1 MKNLN
6 MSTFKK
12 VVASC
17 QWLVVSCL
25 LLLMAGVLQAQ
36 QLPNASFEDWSGAQF
51 DGNIQPASWNVSN
64 VTQFGF
70 KFNFAY
76 REAGHTGSYCLRVQD
91 REIGAAGITE
101 VSPGYF
107 SLGQPWVYIESLT
120 KVSYATAGTEGGM
133 SFTYRP
139 DSMSVWIKRTGNNT
153 DKEDFYLL
161 YYAWSGTAKSSKY
174 KGKNGSCTSVSK
186 TNEESD
192 IRIALDGNECGTD
205 QKANQIA
212 EGMWRERKTYGEWTN
227 IKVPIYYFNNDA
239 PTMMN
244 IIFSASN
251 YPNYRANSG
260 LYDGNSLWVDDV
272 SLIYSSKIQK
282 LYIDDK
288 EWKGFDPNNTGEQ
301 VYSLGQGA
309 TALPKIEAKRGIGSL
324 TNAHGETANFTG
336 RTLSG
341 KEITITNGEI
351 DGAPTTIT
359 VRAED
364 GSSTTTYKI
373 KFVRAAST
381 NSKLAGLSVNGEPIA
396 AFNPNTLNY
405 TYELPYGTTDVPVV
419 SADKAEDGQTVSI
432 TQPTSTTGKATVVVT
447 AADKKTTSTYTIQFA
462 VALLSDNTL
471 KDIKVNG
478 NSLPGFTPT
487 QTIYRV
493 SLPVGTTAI
502 PTVEA
507 VSAYPAG
514 AQTIT
519 HTPPAQV
526 EGGQYQISVTTP
538 GNPVAKVYKLN
549 FKLEASSYTYLND
562 LQMGGYI
569 TAFNPEVL
577 TYYVN
582 LPLGTTELPE
592 ITYVAGDPYQTITVE
607 DGGLDGTTRVIVTA
621 ANGDQSI
628 YKIVVSTEKSE
639 VKTLQDILLDGVS
652 LEGFSP
658 DKVQYNVQLPIGTET
673 LPAITVK
680 QGDEYQTVSIVTG
693 GLNGTTRITV
703 TAGNGETM
711 VYQITFSVLKATNNT
726 LRMITLDGVDLDGF
740 NPEVDEYTINLPMG
754 TTKQPE
760 VGWTPND
767 EYQTISVRKG
777 TAITDDVKITVRPQ
791 SGTSRTYTLHFKL
804 EVSGNTALSMIYLDG
819 VALEGFH
826 KDTLNYTYLLPKGVS
841 EVPEV
846 TFEKDDEAQKVL
858 SIAEGYVHTL
868 TVTAPSGAKRTYTIT
883 FIVQKSENAFLKM
896 IYLDGDSLP
905 DFDKNVLAYE
915 VELTAATCPVITVDK
930 ENGQQVTITTPY
942 GEGTARVRVQPEQG
956 AANTYTILFKKTA
969 QTAVQL
975 QNILLDGV
983 AIADFSPVKTDYA
996 VDFEGTRPVLTWVAG
1011 DGQTVQRLEKQD
1023 TVLLVVTDGADY
1035 ATYRIA
1041 FRRTLSDDA
1050 TLAAILLDGVAL
1062 EEFVPT
1068 NTNYTINLPAGA
1080 TMPVV
1085 TYQAG
1090 HPAKTIIM
1098 GGLEPMKTG
1107 ITVQAENGASN
1118 TYTLTFAVALYS
1130 DATLADL
1137 QVEGHTLAYQPTQTE
1152 YTLSLDEGMPM
1163 PAIHYTA
1170 REGQRVV
1177 LSEPNDNEQRIAV
1190 TAENGTTITYIIKY
1204 TRTISGNALL
1214 ADILL
1219 DGVSLADFAPDRFA
1233 YVDSLPMRTKT
1244 IPSVFPVGQLLG
1256 QTITTYFSAPDGVT
1270 KIHVEAPNGTTTQ
1283 DYTIAFP
1290 LRKSSNAA
1298 LTDLYLNSEEVELR
1312 FHPDTLHYTIPM
1324 PYQATAVPQMTYEA
1338 SAEQTVE
1345 IVSRPLG
1352 ETSEIRVHAEDGTE
1366 RVYTVLFQKQ
1376 YSAKANRL
1384 DSLIIVETGA
1394 VLPVNTLTQ
1403 TVSLPYGTRN
1413 MTIRY
1418 KKAFDEQAVWVQP
1431 GGINKPTIITVL
1443 SNRPDEEAV
1452 TYTLTP
1458 AVVTQNP
1465 ATLIGITVDGTA
1477 LADFDRNR
1485 FTYICN
1491 RTSANTPQVLTTQ
1504 ESGVQMNVVSDV
1516 WHWQAKVSAEGYEN
1530 TYTIYFHY
1538 PNEVLP
1544 NGEFTEWTTTTYN
1557 GNKPVGWNAPSD
1569 YLDKEYAKDVCQKN
1583 GASEVKMVTAYDWGL
1598 GSAFPA
1604 VINIANMEAYNAVAG
1619 ASRVVPYG
1627 FIAFHNTPDS
1637 ASMRYYYKRKDS
1649 SADGALFEYIFYD
1662 SNGAPHSKRQLESA
1676 TTSDYVER
1684 TIALQTDGISVFGMD
1699 IIIDPTGMYPLT
1711 KKDCELYVDYL
1722 RFSYNS
1728 TLTDMKVNGK
1738 AATKSGNAFKVQL
1751 DSEETDLPTLSFV
1764 GEVSDQAQKVTWTER
1779 PDSVGCQ
1786 HRKATIINYAEDGTH
1801 TDYTL
1806 TVLRPRNTT
1815 NTLAD
1820 LLVDGVSLAGFN
1832 ATTVNYT
1839 LTLSANSPL
1848 PSVQPVLANG
1858 LQSVNTSFSNNV
1870 LSIKVTP
1877 EMGGSKTYK
1886 ITFRHAPSNNTTLAA
1901 LAGVA
1906 DFAADTRDYTINADA
1921 MPALHFTKQSDKQT
1935 VVLTRPTADK
1945 AIITVTAEDGISKGT
1960 YTITLQRP
1968 TPTTSGQIKDLNVN
1982 GRPWT
1987 DFSSTKY
1994 DYTLSR
2000 PEDVQFTRVDDADS
2014 VVFVQSPVD
2023 MHWLVYG
2030 SEQHTYT
2037 LTYPSTL
2044 SANAHL
2050 AAVLLDSVV
2059 YSNFLPSVA
2068 DQTIEVAS
2076 ADYTLSWV
2084 RAEETQQVAYTF
2096 DSESNTYTVTV
2107 TAEDGTTTF
2116 TYHFMI
2122 KKRLSSDATLQG
2134 IYVGGSLLPAFTPE
2148 QETYTYILSVGE
2160 SKQQEPQMPSVSYQ
2174 KNHSGQTVMLT
2185 AGTLGSP
2192 TYIEV
2197 LAEDGLTSKQYELT
2211 IQAEPSHCTTLTGI
2225 LVNGK
2230 PIASFVPTLRYYSA
2244 QTTDN
2249 EVNLQWTSNDAF
2261 QTVTLQKDG
2270 NRYTIH
2276 VLAQDGINY
2285 ADYYVDVY
2293 ATSLSNEAT
2302 LANIWLN
2309 GLAFS
2314 EFESALNPRLAFS
2327 PMQQAYTIN
2336 LPSGTTRLPDVSA
2349 TLKEDGQTVATRTE
2363 EMAVYLDVTAPDG
2376 VTTNTYSL
2384 FFSVPRST
2392 NAQLGMIY
2400 VGDEELADF
2409 APDTYYYLVTLP
2421 VGTHSLPEVL
2431 TRKAETTQTVT
2442 ITPDTVGENPY
2453 FTIKV
2458 LAEDKMTT
2466 TTYTVAFRY
2475 TRSEVDTLQMIYA
2488 DGLPLP
2494 DFTPAVHAYAYT
2506 LPIDATQFPELSWDE
2521 ADAWQTV
2528 RMDTALLTATQ
2539 LTRRITVTAE
2549 SGNTAVYTV
2558 AYERLL
2564 SDADTLQMILL
2575 DDKPLEGFRADSTF
2589 YLVTLAEDAE
2599 RLPVVT
2605 YIEGAEGQ
2613 TITVSYE
2620 AVAYRADS
2628 VAQITV
2634 QAPNG
2639 NTRVYTVRFTRA
2651 LSNDTHLQMIYIDGT
2666 PLANFDEEKYTY
2678 RIPLPLEV
2686 TVLPMVTAEKKHEVQ
2701 QLTIVRDAD
2710 TVRIVVVA
2718 EDATEATY
2726 TLTFEHLKSNNTL
2739 LADIRLQCPGAQA
2752 SSPAVKEV
2760 RSPGRTQEGADDETV
2775 ELTLTPA
2782 FSPEHYDYAV
2792 TLPYGMNDLP
2802 NIIPVK
2808 SDEEQTVEISAP
2820 QVIGEGAAKQAI
2832 ITITV
2837 TAPNE
2842 EDQAAYTITFAFAQN
2857 SDARLTAIYLRNEL
2871 LTGFHPDTLEYTLSY
2886 PAHSTEEDF
2895 ATLSDVRA
2903 ELSDEAATL
2912 HLSMDDARTILL
2924 IVIAQDGSNRT
2935 YSIRQQ
2941 VMLDTD
2947 NTLRMIFF
2955 DDQPFADFD
2964 PEQEF
2969 YTYYLV
2975 EGMTPPVVTA
2985 EAESDLAEIS
2995 IKEVSAGDTCMV
3007 ICTSESGESRR
3018 YRIWFA
3024 ISQIDNAAKPTKHDV
3039 LLRRAEGSYQL
3050 FAATTR
3056 ANVSIAIYNTT
3067 GKRLFM
3073 EKIPTANPNDVHL
3086 ATDSHGNEML
3096 IDVYNVSSGVLIDLN
3111 PNEIYYY
3118 TFFEMDKEV
3127 ITSGKIILL

>member
-17 QWLVVSCL
+17 QWLVVSGL
-25 LLLMAGVLQAQ
+25 LLLMADTIHAQ

-301 VYSLGQGA
+301 VYSLGQNA
-309 TALPKIEAKRGIGSL
+309 TTLPKIEAKRGIGTL

-419 SADKAEDGQTVSI
+419 SAEKAEDGQTVSI
-432 TQPTSTTGKATVVVT
+432 TQPTSTTGKATIVVT

-478 NSLPGFTPT
+478 NSVAGFTPT

-493 SLPVGTTAI
+493 SLPVGTTDM
-502 PTVEA
+502 PDVEA

-514 AQTIT
+514 AQTIDYL
-519 HTPPAQV
+519 PPAQV

-549 FKLEASSYTYLND
+549 FKLEASSYTYLTD

-569 TAFNPEVL
+569 TGFQPDVL

-592 ITYVAGDPYQTITVE
+592 VTYIKGDPNQDVKVE
-607 DGGLDGTTRVIVTA
+607 EGGLDGTTRVIVTA

-628 YKIVVSTEKSE
+628 YKIIVSTEKSD
-639 VKTLQDILLDGVS
+639 VKTLQNILLDGVP
-652 LEGFSP
+652 LKGFSP
-658 DKVQYNVQLPIGTET
+658 DKVQYNVALPIGTET
-673 LPAITVK
+673 LPTIEPVA
-680 QGDEYQTVSIVTG
+680 GDEYQTINIVLG
-693 GLNGTTRITV
+693 GVDGTTRITV

-711 VYQITFSVLKATNNT
+711 VYQITFTVEKATNNT
-726 LRMITLDGVDLDGF
+726 LRMITLDGKDLEGF
-740 NPEVDEYTINLPMG
+740 NPEVNEYTIHLPMG

-791 SGTSRTYTLHFKL
+791 SGTSRTYTLHFTL

-819 VALEGFH
+819 DSLQGFH
-826 KDTLNYTYLLPKGVS
+826 ADTLKYVDTLPAGKSEIPKVTYDKGDA
-841 EVPEV
+841 E
-846 TFEKDDEAQKVL
+846 QKVL
-858 SIAEGYVHTL
+858 AIAEGYVYSL

-883 FIVQKSENAFLKM
+883 FVVQKSENAFLKM
-896 IYLDGDSLP
+896 IYLDGDSLQG
-905 DFDKNVLAYE
+905 FNKEVLAYE
-915 VELTAATCPVITVDK
+915 VELSGATCPAITVDK

-942 GEGTARVRVQPEQG
+942 GAGMARILVQPEQG
-956 AANTYTILFKKTA
+956 AANTYTILFTKAA
-969 QTAVQL
+969 QTTVQL
-975 QNILLDGV
+975 QNILRDGV
-983 AIADFSPVKTDYA
+983 SIEGFSPATTDYT
-996 VDFEGTRPVLTWVAG
+996 VDYEGTRPVLTWVAN

-1023 TVLLVVTDGADY
+1023 TVLLVVSDGVDY

-1050 TLAAILLDGVAL
+1050 TLAAILLDSMAL
-1062 EEFVPT
+1062 AKFVPT

-1090 HPAKTIIM
+1090 NPAQTIIM

-1137 QVEGHTLAYQPTQTE
+1137 QVEGHTLDYQPTQTE

-1177 LSEPNDNEQRIAV
+1177 LSEPNDNEQRITV
-1190 TAENGTTITYIIKY
+1190 TAENDTTITYIIKY

-1219 DGVSLADFAPDRFA
+1219 DGVSLAGFAPDSFVYA
-1233 YVDSLPMRTKT
+1233 DTLPMRTKT
-1244 IPSVFPVGQLLG
+1244 VPSVFPVGQLPG

-1290 LRKSSNAA
+1290 LRKLSNAA
-1298 LTDLYLNSEEVELR
+1298 LTDLYLNSEEVELL
-1312 FHPDTLHYTIPM
+1312 FHPDTLHYTVLM
-1324 PYQATAVPQMTYEA
+1324 PYQATEVPQMTYEA

-1345 IVSRPLG
+1345 VVSRPLG

-1394 VLPVNTLTQ
+1394 LLPVNTLTQ

-1418 KKAFDEQAVWVQP
+1418 KKAFDEQTVWVQP
-1431 GGINKPTIITVL
+1431 GGISKPTVITVL

-1458 AVVTQNP
+1458 DVATQDP
-1465 ATLIGITVDGTA
+1465 ATLTGITVDGTA

-1491 RTSANTPQVLTTQ
+1491 RTSATTPQVQTNH
-1504 ESGVQMNVVSDV
+1504 ESGVEVNVISDL
-1516 WHWQAKVSAEGYEN
+1516 WHWQAQVAKDGQTN

-1538 PNEVLP
+1538 PNEVIP
-1544 NGEFTEWTTTTYN
+1544 NADFTDWTKTANSNTD
-1557 GNKPVGWNAPSD
+1557 KPTAWNAPGD
-1569 YLDKEYAKDVCQKN
+1569 YINTYLGTAKAGNTVQKE
-1583 GASEVKMVTAYDWGL
+1583 SETVVHLENTQWAALAGPV
-1598 GSAFPA
+1598 PA
-1604 VINIANMEAYNAVAG
+1604 VINLAQMSAKFAVAG
-1619 ASRVVPYG
+1619 GTTTTPSG
-1627 FIAFHNTPDS
+1627 FIAFHNTPDEV
-1637 ASMRYYYKRKDS
+1637 SMNYKYPTK
-1649 SADGALFEYIFYD
+1649 AGNGARFRYIFFD
-1662 SNGAPHSKRQLESA
+1662 AVGASHTFDNLDANESNDYKTVSLPL
-1676 TTSDYVER
+1676 TTN
-1684 TIALQTDGISVFGMD
+1684 GISVNGMD
-1699 IIIDPTGMYPLT
+1699 IIIDASGKYPSGSASAH
-1711 KKDCELYVDYL
+1711 LYVDYL

-1728 TLTDMKVNGK
+1728 TLKSISANGVQATQKGNKFTVRLTDME
-1738 AATKSGNAFKVQL
+1738 
-1751 DSEETDLPTLSFV
+1751 DPYLPSLTFV

-1779 PDSVGCQ
+1779 PDSIGCQ
-1786 HRKATIINYAEDGTH
+1786 HRRATIINYAEDGTH

-1815 NTLAD
+1815 NTLTNI
-1820 LLVDGVSLAGFN
+1820 LVNGESIEGFS
-1832 ATTVNYT
+1832 ATKVKYT
-1839 LTLSANSPL
+1839 LTLTPNEPL
-1848 PSVQPVLANG
+1848 PSIQPKPANG
-1858 LQSVNTSFSNNV
+1858 LQTITTTLSGNV
-1870 LSIKVTP
+1870 LSIMVTP
-1877 EMGGSKTYK
+1877 EMGRSKTYD
-1886 ITFRHAPSNNTTLAA
+1886 ITFRRIASDTTTLKA
-1901 LAGVA
+1901 LTGVS
-1906 DFAADTRDYTINADA
+1906 DFAPENRNYTITAET
-1921 MPALHFTKQSDKQT
+1921 MPVLQFTKQSDAQT
-1935 VVLTRPTADK
+1935 AVLTRPAADT

-1968 TPTTSGQIKDLNVN
+1968 TPTTSGQIKDMNVN

-2000 PEDVQFTRVDDADS
+2000 PEEVQFTRVDDADS

-2023 MHWLVYG
+2023 MRWLVYG

-2059 YSNFLPSVA
+2059 YSNFLPSVT

-2107 TAEDGTTTF
+2107 TAEDSTTTF

-2122 KKRLSSDATLQG
+2122 KKHLSSDATLQG
-2134 IYVGGSLLPAFTPE
+2134 IYIGGSLLPAFKPE
-2148 QETYTYILSVGE
+2148 QKTYTYILPVGE

-2185 AGTLGSP
+2185 AGSLGSP

-2197 LAEDGLTSKQYELT
+2197 LAEDGQTSRQYELT

-2230 PIASFVPTLRYYSA
+2230 PIASFAPTLRYYSA

-2293 ATSLSNEAT
+2293 AASLSNEAT
-2302 LANIWLN
+2302 LANIRLN

-2314 EFESALNPRLAFS
+2314 EFESALNPRLGFS

-2363 EMAVYLDVTAPDG
+2363 EMAIYLDVTAPDG

-2384 FFSVPRST
+2384 FFCVPRST

-2431 TRKAETTQTVT
+2431 TRKAESTQTVT
-2442 ITPDTVGENPY
+2442 MTTENVGENPY

-2458 LAEDKMTT
+2458 LAEDKTTT

-2475 TRSEVDTLQMIYA
+2475 TLSEADSLQMIFA

-2494 DFTPAVHAYAYT
+2494 DFSPAVHTYAYT
-2506 LPIDATQFPELSWDE
+2506 LPIDEPRFPELSWE
-2521 ADAWQTV
+2521 QADAWQTV
-2528 RMDTALLTATQ
+2528 IMDTTLLTETQ
-2539 LTRRITVTAE
+2539 LTRRITVDAE
-2549 SGNTAVYTV
+2549 SGRKGIYTV
-2558 AYERLL
+2558 TYERLL
-2564 SDADTLQMILL
+2564 SQIDTLRMIFV
-2575 DDKPLEGFRADSTF
+2575 DGKALEGFRADSTD
-2589 YLVTLAEDAE
+2589 YLVTIDRNAETM
-2599 RLPVVT
+2599 PVIT

-2613 TITVSYE
+2613 TITLEY
-2620 AVAYRADS
+2620 ALAAYTNDS
-2628 VAQITV
+2628 VARITV
-2634 QAPNG
+2634 IAPNG
-2639 NTRVYTVRFTRA
+2639 NTRTYTIRFTRR
-2651 LSNDTHLQMIYIDGT
+2651 LSDETGLQMIFVDGT
-2666 PLANFDEEKYTY
+2666 PLTNFDEDKFSY
-2678 RIPLPLEV
+2678 RIPLPVEV
-2686 TVLPMVTAEKKHEVQ
+2686 TVLPMVTAEKKETEQ
-2701 QLTIVRDAD
+2701 QVAIARDAD
-2710 TVRIVVVA
+2710 TVRIHVQA
-2718 EDATEATY
+2718 EDASTATY
-2726 TLTFEHLKSNNTL
+2726 TLTFEHLKSDNTL
-2739 LADIRLQCPGAQA
+2739 LADIRLQY
-2752 SSPAVKEV
+2752 
-2760 RSPGRTQEGADDETV
+2760 ADDSAVV
-2775 ELTLTPA
+2775 ELTPT
-2782 FSPEHYDYAV
+2782 FSPSHYDYTV
-2792 TLPYGMNDLP
+2792 TLPFGTNSLP
-2802 NIIPVK
+2802 AILPAK
-2808 SDEEQTVEISAP
+2808 SDEEQTVDIAEP
-2820 QVIGEGAAKQAI
+2820 QVIGEGAARQEI

-2837 TAPNE
+2837 TAPNA
-2842 EDQAAYTITFAFAQN
+2842 EDQAAYTITFTFAQN
-2857 SDARLTAIYLRNEL
+2857 SDARLTDIFLRNERL
-2871 LTGFHPDTLEYTLSY
+2871 EGFHPDTLEYTISY
-2886 PAHSTEEDF
+2886 PAHSTTADF
-2895 ATLSDVRA
+2895 VTTKDVHA
-2903 ELSDEAATL
+2903 VLSDEAATL
-2912 HLSMDDARTILL
+2912 LLSMDDAGTILL
-2924 IVIAQDGSNRT
+2924 SVTAQDGTNRT
-2935 YSIRQQ
+2935 YSIRQNIL
-2941 VMLDTD
+2941 LDTG

-2955 DDQPFADFD
+2955 DDVPFEAFD
-2964 PEQEF
+2964 PEQDF

-2975 EGMTPPVVTA
+2975 DGMTPPAITA
-2985 EAESDLAEIS
+2985 EAMSDLAEIS
-2995 IKEVSAGDTCMV
+2995 IKEVSAGDTCMI

>member
-1 MKNLN
+1 
-6 MSTFKK
+6 MSTFKR
-12 VVASC
+12 VLISAC
-17 QWLVVSCL
+17 

-174 KGKNGSCTSVSK
+174 KGKNSSCTSVSK

-309 TALPKIEAKRGIGSL
+309 TALPKIEAKRGIGTL

-381 NSKLAGLSVNGEPIA
+381 NSKLAGLSVNGEPITT
-396 AFNPNTLNY
+396 FNPNTLNY

-432 TQPTSTTGKATVVVT
+432 TQPTSTTGKATIVVT

-478 NSLPGFTPT
+478 NSVAGFTPT

-493 SLPVGTTAI
+493 SLPVGTTDM
-502 PTVEA
+502 PDVEA
-507 VSAYPAG
+507 VSAYPDG

-549 FKLEASSYTYLND
+549 FKLEASSYTYLTD

-569 TAFNPEVL
+569 TGFQPDVL

-582 LPLGTTELPE
+582 LPLGTTELPKV
-592 ITYVAGDPYQTITVE
+592 TYVAGDPYQTITVE

-628 YKIVVSTEKSE
+628 YKIIVSTEKSD
-639 VKTLQDILLDGVS
+639 VKTLQNILLDGVP

-658 DKVQYNVQLPIGTET
+658 DKVQYNVQLPIGTEI
-673 LPAITVK
+673 LPAITVI
-680 QGDEYQTVSIVTG
+680 QGDEYQTVSIVSG

-711 VYQITFSVLKATNNT
+711 VYQITFSVEKATNNT
-726 LRMITLDGVDLDGF
+726 LRMITLDGVDLEGF

-791 SGTSRTYTLHFKL
+791 SGTSRTYTLHFTL
-804 EVSGNTALSMIYLDG
+804 EVSGNTALTMIYLDG
-819 VALEGFH
+819 DSLQGFH
-826 KDTLNYTYLLPKGVS
+826 ADTRNYVDTLPAGVS
-841 EVPEV
+841 EIPKV
-846 TFEKDDEAQKVL
+846 TYDKGDAEQKVL
-858 SIAEGYVHTL
+858 AIAEGYVYSL

-883 FIVQKSENAFLKM
+883 FVVQKSENAFLKM
-896 IYLDGDSLP
+896 IYLDSVALAG
-905 DFDKNVLAYE
+905 FDKEVLAYE
-915 VELTAATCPVITVDK
+915 VELTGTTCPAITVDK

-942 GEGTARVRVQPEQG
+942 GEGTARIRVQPEQG
-956 AANTYTILFKKTA
+956 AANTYTILFKKAAKT
-969 QTAVQL
+969 TVQL
-975 QNILLDGV
+975 QDILLDGV
-983 AIADFSPVKTDYA
+983 SIAGFSPATTDYTE
-996 VDFEGTRPVLTWVAG
+996 DYKGTRPVLTWVAG
-1011 DGQTVQRLEKQD
+1011 EGQTVQQLEKQD
-1023 TVLLVVTDGADY
+1023 TVLLVVSDGADY

-1062 EEFVPT
+1062 AAFVPT

-1085 TYQAG
+1085 TYQAR
-1090 HPAKTIIM
+1090 HPAQTIIM

-1118 TYTLTFAVALYS
+1118 IYTLTFAVALYS
-1130 DATLADL
+1130 DATLSDL
-1137 QVEGHTLAYQPTQTE
+1137 QVEGYTLNYRPTQTE
-1152 YTLSLDEGMPM
+1152 YDLTLDEGMPL
-1163 PAIHYTA
+1163 PALHYTA
-1170 REGQRVV
+1170 RAGQRVV
-1177 LSEPNDNEQRIAV
+1177 VSEPSDDEQRVSV
-1190 TAENGTTITYIIKY
+1190 TAENGTTTTYIIKY
-1204 TRTISGNALL
+1204 TRTVSGNALL
-1214 ADILL
+1214 EDILL
-1219 DGVSLADFAPDRFA
+1219 DGVSLTGFAPDRFA

-1244 IPSVFPVGQLLG
+1244 IPSVFPVGQLPG

-1270 KIHVEAPNGTTTQ
+1270 TIHVVAPNGTDTQ

-1290 LRKSSNAA
+1290 VRKSSNAA
-1298 LTDLYLNSEEVELR
+1298 LTDLYLNSDEVELR
-1312 FHPDTLHYTIPM
+1312 FHPDTLHYTVLM
-1324 PYQATAVPQMTYEA
+1324 PYQATEVPQMTYEA

-1352 ETSEIRVHAEDGTE
+1352 ETSELRVHAEDGTE

-1376 YSAKANRL
+1376 YSPKANLL
-1384 DSLIIVETGA
+1384 DSIIVEETG
-1394 VLPVNTLTQ
+1394 VSLPVNTLTQ

-1418 KKAFDEQAVWVQP
+1418 KKAFDEQTVWVQP
-1431 GGINKPTIITVL
+1431 GGINKPTVITVQ

-1458 AVVTQNP
+1458 TVVTQDP
-1465 ATLIGITVDGTA
+1465 ATLTGITVDGTA

-1491 RTSANTPQVLTTQ
+1491 RTSTKTPQVLTNH
-1504 ESGVQMNVVSDV
+1504 ESGEVVTVVSDL
-1516 WHWQAKVSAEGYEN
+1516 WHWQAQVSAQDRTN
-1530 TYTIYFHY
+1530 TYTVYFHY
-1538 PNEVLP
+1538 PNEVIP
-1544 NGEFTEWTTTTYN
+1544 NADFTEWTKTANSNTD
-1557 GNKPVGWNAPSD
+1557 KPTAWNAPGD
-1569 YLDKEYAKDVCQKN
+1569 YINTYLGTAKAGNTVQKE
-1583 GASEVKMVTAYDWGL
+1583 SETVVHLENTQWAALAGPV
-1598 GSAFPA
+1598 PA
-1604 VINIANMEAYNAVAG
+1604 VINLAQMSAKFAVAG
-1619 ASRVVPYG
+1619 GTTTTPSG
-1627 FIAFHNTPDS
+1627 FIAFHNTPDEV
-1637 ASMRYYYKRKDS
+1637 SMNYKYPTK
-1649 SADGALFEYIFYD
+1649 AGNGARFRYIFFD
-1662 SNGAPHSKRQLESA
+1662 AVGASHTFDNLDANESNDYKTVSLPL
-1676 TTSDYVER
+1676 TTN
-1684 TIALQTDGISVFGMD
+1684 GISVSGMD
-1699 IIIDPTGMYPLT
+1699 IIIDASGKYPSGSASAH
-1711 KKDCELYVDYL
+1711 LYVDYL

-1728 TLTDMKVNGK
+1728 ALAGVKVNGK

-1764 GEVSDQAQKVTWTER
+1764 GEVSDQAQQITWTEY
-1779 PDSVGCQ
+1779 PDSEGCQ

-1806 TVLRPRNTT
+1806 TVLRPRNNI

-1820 LLVDGVSLAGFN
+1820 ILVDTASLAAFSP
-1832 ATTVNYT
+1832 ATANYT
-1839 LTLSANSPL
+1839 ITLPANSPM

-1858 LQSVNTSFSNNV
+1858 LQSVTTSFSNNV

-1877 EMGGSKTYK
+1877 EKGGSKTYK
-1886 ITFRHAPSNNTTLAA
+1886 ITFRRVPSNNTTLAA

-1935 VVLTRPTADK
+1935 VVLTRPAADK

-1968 TPTTSGQIKDLNVN
+1968 TPTTSGQIKDMNVN

-1987 DFSSTKY
+1987 DFSSIKY

-2050 AAVLLDSVV
+2050 AAVLLDSVG

-2084 RAEETQQVAYTF
+2084 RAEETQQVEYTF
-2096 DSESNTYTVTV
+2096 DDSTNTYTVTV
-2107 TAEDGTTTF
+2107 TAEDSTTTF

-2122 KKRLSSDATLQG
+2122 KKHLSSDATLQG

-2148 QETYTYILSVGE
+2148 QKTYTYILPVGE

-2185 AGTLGSP
+2185 AGSLGSP

-2197 LAEDGLTSKQYELT
+2197 LAEDGMTSKQYELT

-2293 ATSLSNEAT
+2293 AASLSNEAT
-2302 LANIWLN
+2302 LANIQLN

-2314 EFESALNPRLAFS
+2314 EFESALNPRLGFS

-2349 TLKEDGQTVATRTE
+2349 ALREDGQTVATRTE
-2363 EMAVYLDVTAPDG
+2363 EMAIYLDVTAPDG

-2431 TRKAETTQTVT
+2431 TRKAESMQTVT
-2442 ITPDTVGENPY
+2442 MTTDTVGENPY

-2458 LAEDKMTT
+2458 LAEDKTTT

-2475 TRSEVDTLQMIYA
+2475 TLSEADSLQMIYA
-2488 DGLPLP
+2488 DGMPLP
-2494 DFTPAVHAYAYT
+2494 DFSPAVHTYAYT
-2506 LPIDATQFPELSWDE
+2506 LPVDATQFPELSWDM

-2528 RMDTALLTATQ
+2528 RMDTALLTETQ
-2539 LTRRITVTAE
+2539 LTRRITVDAE
-2549 SGNTAVYTV
+2549 SGRTAVYTV
-2558 AYERLL
+2558 AYERML

-2589 YLVTLAEDAE
+2589 YLVTIPEEAE
-2599 RLPVVT
+2599 RLPAVT
-2605 YIEGAEGQ
+2605 YIKGDADQ
-2613 TITVSYE
+2613 TIAIRYE
-2620 AVAYRADS
+2620 AVAYSTDS

-2634 QAPNG
+2634 RAANG
-2639 NTRVYTVRFTRA
+2639 NTRTYTVRFTWA
-2651 LSNDTHLQMIYIDGT
+2651 LSNETHLQMIYIDGT

-2678 RIPLPLEV
+2678 RIPLPVEI
-2686 TVLPMVTAEKKHEVQ
+2686 TVLPMVTAEKKETAQ
-2701 QLTIVRDAD
+2701 QVTIRRDAD
-2710 TVRIVVVA
+2710 TVRVAVVA
-2718 EDATEATY
+2718 ADTAFTATY
-2726 TLTFEHLKSNNTL
+2726 TLVFEHMKSDNTL
-2739 LADIRLQCPGAQA
+2739 LADLQLQYTGDAGV
-2752 SSPAVKEV
+2752 SPA
-2760 RSPGRTQEGADDETV
+2760 EGTA
-2775 ELTLTPA
+2775 ELTLSPA
-2782 FSPEHYDYAV
+2782 FTPEHYDYAV

-2802 NIIPVK
+2802 TILPAK
-2808 SDEEQTVEISAP
+2808 SDDEQTVEISAP
-2820 QVIGEGAAKQAI
+2820 QVIGEGTAKQAI
-2832 ITITV
+2832 VTITV

-2842 EDQAAYTITFAFAQN
+2842 EDQAAYTITFTFAQN
-2857 SDARLTAIYLRNEL
+2857 SDARLTDIFLRNERL
-2871 LTGFHPDTLEYTLSY
+2871 EGFHPDTLEYTISY
-2886 PAHSTEEDF
+2886 PAHSTTADF
-2895 ATLSDVRA
+2895 VTTKDVHA
-2903 ELSDEAATL
+2903 VLSDEAATL
-2912 HLSMDDARTILL
+2912 LLSMDDAGTILL
-2924 IVIAQDGSNRT
+2924 SVTAQDGTNRT
-2935 YSIRQQ
+2935 YSIRQNIL
-2941 VMLDTD
+2941 LDTE
-2947 NTLRMIFF
+2947 NALRMIFL
-2955 DDQPFADFD
+2955 DDVPFEAFD
-2964 PEQEF
+2964 PEQDF

-2975 EGMTPPVVTA
+2975 DGMTPPAITA
-2985 EAESDLAEIS
+2985 EAMSDLAEIS
-2995 IKEVSAGDTCMV
+2995 IKEVSAGDTCMI

>member
-6 MSTFKK
+6 MSTFKWL
-12 VVASC
+12 VARG
-17 QWLVVSCL
+17 QWLVISL
-25 LLLMAGVLQAQ
+25 LLVMAGTIQAQ
-36 QLPNASFEDWSGAQF
+36 QLPNASFEDWSGAPF

-76 REAGHTGSYCLRVQD
+76 QEAGHTGSYCLRVQD

-174 KGKNGSCTSVSK
+174 KGKNGSCTSVTK

-192 IRIALDGNECGTD
+192 VRIALDGNECGTD

-212 EGMWRERKTYGEWTN
+212 EGMWRERKTYGDWTN

-288 EWKGFDPNNTGEQ
+288 EWKGFDPNNTTGEQ
-301 VYSLGQGA
+301 VYSLGQSA
-309 TALPKIEAKRGIGSL
+309 TTLPKIEAKRGIGTL

-396 AFNPNTLNY
+396 SFNANTLNY

-419 SADKAEDGQTVSI
+419 SAEKAEDGQTVSI

-447 AADKKTTSTYTIQFA
+447 AADKKTTSTYTIQFS
-462 VALLSDNTL
+462 VALLADNTL
-471 KDIKVNG
+471 ADIKVNG
-478 NSLPGFTPT
+478 NSVAGFTPT

-493 SLPVGTTAI
+493 SLPVGTTDM
-502 PTVEA
+502 PDVEA

-514 AQTIT
+514 AQTIDYL
-519 HTPPAQV
+519 PPAQV

-549 FKLEASSYTYLND
+549 FKLEASSYTYLAD

-569 TAFNPEVL
+569 TGFQPDVL

-582 LPLGTTELPE
+582 LPLGTTELPKV
-592 ITYVAGDPYQTITVE
+592 TYVAGDPYQTISVE

-628 YKIVVSTEKSE
+628 YKIIVSTEKSD

-673 LPAITVK
+673 LPTITVK
-680 QGDEYQTVSIVTG
+680 QGDEYQTVSIVSG

-711 VYQITFSVLKATNNT
+711 VYQITFSVEKATNNT
-726 LRMITLDGVDLDGF
+726 LRMITLDGVDLEGF

-804 EVSGNTALSMIYLDG
+804 EVSSNTALAMIYLDG
-819 VALEGFH
+819 DSLQGFH
-826 KDTLNYTYLLPKGVS
+826 ADTLHYTDTLPAGVS
-841 EVPEV
+841 EMPEV
-846 TFEKDDEAQKVL
+846 TYDKGDETQKVL
-858 SIAEGYVHTL
+858 SITEGYVHTL
-868 TVTAPSGAKRTYTIT
+868 TVTAPSGAKQIYTIT
-883 FIVQKSENAFLKM
+883 FVVQKSENAFLKM
-896 IYLDGDSLP
+896 IYLNGDSLP

-915 VELTAATCPVITVDK
+915 VELTAATCPVIAVDK

-942 GEGTARVRVQPEQG
+942 GEGTARIRVQPEQG

-975 QNILLDGV
+975 QNILLDG
-983 AIADFSPVKTDYA
+983 ATIADFSPVKTDYA
-996 VDFEGTRPVLTWVAG
+996 VDFKGTRPVLTWVAG
-1011 DGQTVQRLEKQD
+1011 EGQTVQQLEKQD
-1023 TVLLVVTDGADY
+1023 TVLLVVSDGADY

-1050 TLAAILLDGVAL
+1050 TLAAILLDGEAVVD
-1062 EEFVPT
+1062 FVPT
-1068 NTNYTINLPAGA
+1068 TTNYTINLPAGA

-1090 HPAKTIIM
+1090 HPAQTIIM

-1130 DATLADL
+1130 DATLKDL
-1137 QVEGHTLAYQPTQTE
+1137 QVEGHTIGYQPTQTE

-1190 TAENGTTITYIIKY
+1190 TAENDTTITYIIKY

-1219 DGVSLADFAPDRFA
+1219 DGVSLAGFAPDSFVYA
-1233 YVDSLPMRTKT
+1233 DTLPMRTKT
-1244 IPSVFPVGQLLG
+1244 VPSVFPVGQLPG

-1270 KIHVEAPNGTTTQ
+1270 KIHVEAPNGTDTQ

-1290 LRKSSNAA
+1290 LRKLSNAA
-1298 LTDLYLNSEEVELR
+1298 LSDLYLNSEEVELR
-1312 FHPDTLHYTIPM
+1312 FHPDSLHYTVLM
-1324 PYQATAVPQMTYEA
+1324 PYQATEVPQMTYEA

-1352 ETSEIRVHAEDGTE
+1352 ETSEIRVQAEDGTE
-1366 RVYTVLFQKQ
+1366 RVYTLLFQKQ
-1376 YSAKANRL
+1376 YSAKANLL
-1384 DSLIIVETGA
+1384 DSLIVVETGA
-1394 VLPVNTLTQ
+1394 VLPISTLKQ
-1403 TVSLPYGTRN
+1403 TVSLPFGTRN

-1418 KKAFDEQAVWVQP
+1418 KKAFDEQTVWVQA
-1431 GGINKPTIITVL
+1431 GGINKPTVLTVQ
-1443 SNRPDEEAV
+1443 SNRPDEEAA

-1458 AVVTQNP
+1458 AVATQDP
-1465 ATLIGITVDGTA
+1465 ATLTGITVDGTA

-1491 RTSANTPQVLTTQ
+1491 RTSATTPQVLTNH
-1504 ESGVQMNVVSDV
+1504 ESGVEVNVISDL
-1516 WHWQAKVSAEGYEN
+1516 WHWQAQVAKDGRTN

-1538 PNEVLP
+1538 PNEVIP
-1544 NGEFTEWTTTTYN
+1544 NADFTDWTKTAKSNTD
-1557 GNKPVGWNAPSD
+1557 KPTAWNAPGD
-1569 YLDKEYAKDVCQKN
+1569 YINTYLGTAKAGNTVQKE
-1583 GASEVKMVTAYDWGL
+1583 SETVVHLENTQWAALAGPV
-1598 GSAFPA
+1598 PA
-1604 VINIANMEAYNAVAG
+1604 VINLAQMSAKFAVAG
-1619 ASRVVPYG
+1619 GTTTTPSG
-1627 FIAFHNTPDS
+1627 FIAFHNTPDEV
-1637 ASMRYYYKRKDS
+1637 SMNYKYPTK
-1649 SADGALFEYIFYD
+1649 AGNGARFRYIFFD
-1662 SNGAPHSKRQLESA
+1662 AVGASHTFDNLDANESNDYKTVSLPL
-1676 TTSDYVER
+1676 TTN
-1684 TIALQTDGISVFGMD
+1684 GISVSGMD
-1699 IIIDPTGMYPLT
+1699 IIIDASGKYPSGSASAH
-1711 KKDCELYVDYL
+1711 LYVDYL

-1728 TLTDMKVNGK
+1728 ALAGVKVNGK

-1764 GEVSDQAQKVTWTER
+1764 GEVSDQAQHITWTEY
-1779 PDSVGCQ
+1779 PADSEGCQ

-1839 LTLSANSPL
+1839 LTLPANSPL

-1858 LQSVNTSFSNNV
+1858 LQSVTTSFSNNV

-1877 EMGGSKTYK
+1877 EKGGSKTYT
-1886 ITFRHAPSNNTTLAA
+1886 ITFRHVPSNNTTLAA

-1921 MPALHFTKQSDKQT
+1921 MPALHFIKQSDAQT
-1935 VVLTRPTADK
+1935 VELTRPTEDK
-1945 AIITVTAEDGISKGT
+1945 AIITVTAEDGVAQGT

-1968 TPTTSGQIKDLNVN
+1968 TPTTSGQIKDMNVN

-2014 VVFVQSPVD
+2014 VVFVQSPAY
-2023 MHWLVYG
+2023 MRWLVYG

-2096 DSESNTYTVTV
+2096 DEATNTYTVTV

-2134 IYVGGSLLPAFTPE
+2134 IYVGGSLLPAFKPE
-2148 QETYTYILSVGE
+2148 QETYTYTLPVGD
-2160 SKQQEPQMPSVSYQ
+2160 SKQQEPKMPNISYQ
-2174 KNHSGQTVMLT
+2174 KSHRGQTVMLT
-2185 AGTLGSP
+2185 AGSLGSP

-2197 LAEDGLTSKQYELT
+2197 LAEDGLTSKHYELT

-2270 NRYTIH
+2270 NHYTIH

-2285 ADYYVDVY
+2285 ADYYVDIY
-2293 ATSLSNEAT
+2293 AASLSNEAT
-2302 LANIWLN
+2302 LANIRLN

-2314 EFESALNPRLAFS
+2314 EFESALNPRLGFS

-2363 EMAVYLDVTAPDG
+2363 EMAIYLDVTAPDG
-2376 VTTNTYSL
+2376 VATNTYSL

-2458 LAEDKMTT
+2458 LAEDKTTT

-2475 TRSEVDTLQMIYA
+2475 TLSEADSLQMIFA

-2494 DFTPAVHAYAYT
+2494 DFSPAVHTYADT
-2506 LPIDATQFPELSWDE
+2506 LPIDEPRFPELSWE
-2521 ADAWQTV
+2521 QADAWQTV
-2528 RMDTALLTATQ
+2528 IMDTTLLTETQ
-2539 LTRRITVTAE
+2539 LTRRITVDAE
-2549 SGNTAVYTV
+2549 SGRKGIYTV
-2558 AYERLL
+2558 TYERLL
-2564 SDADTLQMILL
+2564 SQVDTLRMIFV
-2575 DDKPLEGFRADSTF
+2575 DGKALEGFRADSTD
-2589 YLVTLAEDAE
+2589 YLVTIDRNAETM
-2599 RLPVVT
+2599 PVIT

-2613 TITVSYE
+2613 TITLEY
-2620 AVAYRADS
+2620 ALAAYTNDS
-2628 VAQITV
+2628 VARITV
-2634 QAPNG
+2634 IAPKG
-2639 NTRVYTVRFTRA
+2639 NTRTYTIRFTRR
-2651 LSNDTHLQMIYIDGT
+2651 LSDETGLQMIFVDGT
-2666 PLANFDEEKYTY
+2666 PLTNFDEDKFSY
-2678 RIPLPLEV
+2678 RIPLPVEV
-2686 TVLPMVTAEKKHEVQ
+2686 TVLPMVTAEKKEPEQ
-2701 QLTIVRDAD
+2701 QVAIARDAD
-2710 TVRIVVVA
+2710 TVRIHVQA
-2718 EDATEATY
+2718 EDASTATY
-2726 TLTFEHLKSNNTL
+2726 TLTFEHLKSDNTL
-2739 LADIRLQCPGAQA
+2739 LADIRLQY
-2752 SSPAVKEV
+2752 
-2760 RSPGRTQEGADDETV
+2760 ADDSAVV
-2775 ELTLTPA
+2775 ELTPT
-2782 FSPEHYDYAV
+2782 FSPSHYDYAV
-2792 TLPYGMNDLP
+2792 TLPFGTNSLP
-2802 NIIPVK
+2802 TILPAK
-2808 SDEEQTVEISAP
+2808 SDEEQTVDIAEP
-2820 QVIGEGAAKQAI
+2820 QVIGEGGARQEI

-2842 EDQAAYTITFAFAQN
+2842 EDQAAYTITFTFAQN
-2857 SDARLTAIYLRNEL
+2857 SDARLTDIFLRNERL
-2871 LTGFHPDTLEYTLSY
+2871 EGFHPDTLEYTISY
-2886 PAHSTEEDF
+2886 PAHSTTADF
-2895 ATLSDVRA
+2895 VTTKDVHA
-2903 ELSDEAATL
+2903 VLSDEAATL
-2912 HLSMDDARTILL
+2912 LLSMDDAGTILL
-2924 IVIAQDGSNRT
+2924 SVTAQDGTNRT
-2935 YSIRQQ
+2935 YSIRQDIL
-2941 VMLDTD
+2941 LDTE
-2947 NTLRMIFF
+2947 NALRMIFF
-2955 DDQPFADFD
+2955 DDVPFEAFD
-2964 PEQEF
+2964 PEQDF

-2975 EGMTPPVVTA
+2975 DGMTPPAITA
-2985 EAESDLAEIS
+2985 EAMSDLAEIS
-2995 IKEVSAGDTCMV
+2995 IKEVSAGDTCMI

>member
-17 QWLVVSCL
+17 QWLVVSGL

-120 KVSYATAGTEGGM
+120 KVSYATAGTEGGI

-174 KGKNGSCTSVSK
+174 KGKNGSCTSVTK

-301 VYSLGQGA
+301 VYSLGQSA
-309 TALPKIEAKRGIGSL
+309 TTLPKIEAKRGIGTL

-381 NSKLAGLSVNGEPIA
+381 NSKLAGLSVNGEPIT

-478 NSLPGFTPT
+478 NSVAGFTPT

-493 SLPVGTTAI
+493 SLPVGTTDM
-502 PTVEA
+502 PDVEA
-507 VSAYPAG
+507 VSAYPDG

-549 FKLEASSYTYLND
+549 FKLEASSYTYLKD

-592 ITYVAGDPYQTITVE
+592 VTYVPGDPYQTITVE

-621 ANGDQSI
+621 DNGDQSI
-628 YKIVVSTEKSE
+628 YKIIVSTEKSD
-639 VKTLQDILLDGVS
+639 VKTLQNILLDGVP

-673 LPAITVK
+673 LPTITVK
-680 QGDEYQTVSIVTG
+680 QGDEYQTVNIVTG

-711 VYQITFSVLKATNNT
+711 VYQITFSVQKATNNT
-726 LRMITLDGVDLDGF
+726 LRMITLDGVDLEGF

-819 VALEGFH
+819 VALRGFH
-826 KDTLNYTYLLPKGVS
+826 ADTLNYVDTLPAGKSEIPKVTYDKGDA
-841 EVPEV
+841 E
-846 TFEKDDEAQKVL
+846 QKVL
-858 SIAEGYVHTL
+858 AIAEGYVYSL
-868 TVTAPSGAKRTYTIT
+868 TVTAPSGAKRTYTIS
-883 FIVQKSENAFLKM
+883 FVVQKSENAFLKM
-896 IYLDGDSLP
+896 IYLDGVALTG
-905 DFDKNVLAYE
+905 FDKELLAYD
-915 VELTAATCPVITVDK
+915 VEMTGTTCPAITVDK

-942 GEGTARVRVQPEQG
+942 GEGTARIRVQPEQG
-956 AANTYTILFKKTA
+956 DANTYTILFKKAAKT
-969 QTAVQL
+969 TVQL
-975 QNILLDGV
+975 QDILLDGV
-983 AIADFSPVKTDYA
+983 SIAGFSPATTDYTEDYE
-996 VDFEGTRPVLTWVAG
+996 VTRPVLTWVAG
-1011 DGQTVQRLEKQD
+1011 EGQTVQQLEKQD

-1050 TLAAILLDGVAL
+1050 TLAAILLDSVAL
-1062 EEFVPT
+1062 TEFQPT
-1068 NTNYTINLPAGA
+1068 TTNYTINLPAGA
-1080 TMPVV
+1080 ALPVV
-1085 TYQAG
+1085 TCRAG
-1090 HPAKTIIM
+1090 HPAQTIIM
-1098 GGLEPMKTG
+1098 GGLEPMQTG

-1118 TYTLTFAVALYS
+1118 TYTLTFAVVLYS

-1137 QVEGHTLAYQPTQTE
+1137 QVEGHTLGYQPTQTE

-1170 REGQRVV
+1170 RERQRVV
-1177 LSEPNDNEQRIAV
+1177 VSEPSDDVQRISV
-1190 TAENGTTITYIIKY
+1190 TAENGTTATYIIRY
-1204 TRTISGNALL
+1204 TRTVSGNALL

-1244 IPSVFPVGQLLG
+1244 IPSVFPVGQLPG
-1256 QTITTYFSAPDGVT
+1256 QTITTYFSAPDGIT

-1290 LRKSSNAA
+1290 VRKSSNAA

-1312 FHPDTLHYTIPM
+1312 FHPDTLHYTVLM
-1324 PYQATAVPQMTYEA
+1324 PYQAMEVPQMTYEA

-1352 ETSEIRVHAEDGTE
+1352 EASEIRVRAEDGTE

-1376 YSAKANRL
+1376 YSPKANLL
-1384 DSLIIVETGA
+1384 DSIIVEETG
-1394 VLPVNTLTQ
+1394 VSLPVNTLTQ
-1403 TVSLPYGTRN
+1403 TVSLPFGTRN

-1418 KKAFDEQAVWVQP
+1418 KKAFDEQTVWVQS
-1431 GGINKPTIITVL
+1431 GGINKPTVITVQ

-1458 AVVTQNP
+1458 TVVTQDP
-1465 ATLIGITVDGTA
+1465 ATLTGITVDGTA

-1491 RTSANTPQVLTTQ
+1491 RTSTKTPQVLTNH
-1504 ESGVQMNVVSDV
+1504 ESGEVVTVVSDL
-1516 WHWQAKVSAEGYEN
+1516 WHWQAQVSAQDRTN
-1530 TYTIYFHY
+1530 TYTVYFHY
-1538 PNEVLP
+1538 PNEVIP
-1544 NGEFTEWTTTTYN
+1544 NADFTEWTKTANSNTD
-1557 GNKPVGWNAPSD
+1557 KPTAWNAPGD
-1569 YLDKEYAKDVCQKN
+1569 YINTYLGTAKAGNTVQKE
-1583 GASEVKMVTAYDWGL
+1583 SETVVHLENTQWAALAGPV
-1598 GSAFPA
+1598 PA
-1604 VINIANMEAYNAVAG
+1604 VINLAQMSAKFAVAG
-1619 ASRVVPYG
+1619 GTTTTPSG
-1627 FIAFHNTPDS
+1627 FIAFHNTPDEV
-1637 ASMRYYYKRKDS
+1637 SMNYKYPTK
-1649 SADGALFEYIFYD
+1649 AGNGARFRYIFFD
-1662 SNGAPHSKRQLESA
+1662 AVGASHTFDNLDANESNDYKTVSLPL
-1676 TTSDYVER
+1676 TTN
-1684 TIALQTDGISVFGMD
+1684 GISVSGMD
-1699 IIIDPTGMYPLT
+1699 IIIDASGKYPSGSASAH
-1711 KKDCELYVDYL
+1711 LYVDYL

-1728 TLTDMKVNGK
+1728 ALAGVKVNGK

-1764 GEVSDQAQKVTWTER
+1764 GEVSDQAQQITWTEY
-1779 PDSVGCQ
+1779 PDSEGCQ

-1806 TVLRPRNTT
+1806 TVLRPRNNI

-1820 LLVDGVSLAGFN
+1820 ILVDTASLAAFSP
-1832 ATTVNYT
+1832 ATANYT
-1839 LTLSANSPL
+1839 ITLPANSPM

-1858 LQSVNTSFSNNV
+1858 LQSVTTSFSNNV

-1877 EMGGSKTYK
+1877 ELGGSKTYK
-1886 ITFRHAPSNNTTLAA
+1886 ITFNRVPSDTTTLSA
-1901 LAGVA
+1901 LTGVS
-1906 DFAADTRDYTINADA
+1906 DFAPDTRDYTITADA
-1921 MPALHFTKQSDKQT
+1921 MPALHFTKHSDVQT
-1935 VVLTRPTADK
+1935 AVLTRPAADT

-1968 TPTTSGQIKDLNVN
+1968 TPTTSGQIKDMNVN

-1987 DFSSTKY
+1987 DFSSIKY

-2014 VVFVQSPVD
+2014 VVFVQSPVE
-2023 MHWLVYG
+2023 MRWLVYG

-2037 LTYPSTL
+2037 LTYPSDL
-2044 SANAHL
+2044 STNAHL
-2050 AAVLLDSVV
+2050 AAVLLDSVA
-2059 YSNFLPSVA
+2059 YPNFLPSVA

-2096 DSESNTYTVTV
+2096 NEATQTYTVIV

-2116 TYHFMI
+2116 TYHLSI
-2122 KKRLSSDATLQG
+2122 QTRLSNDATLQG
-2134 IYVGGSLLPAFTPE
+2134 IYIDGTLLPEFTPT
-2148 QETYTYILSVGE
+2148 QETYTYIIPVGAT
-2160 SKQQEPQMPSVSYQ
+2160 KQQEPQMPSIAYQ
-2174 KNHSGQTVMLT
+2174 KNHSGQTIVLN
-2185 AGTLGSP
+2185 AGTLGVP
-2192 TYIEV
+2192 TTLEV
-2197 LAEDGLTSKQYELT
+2197 LAEDKLTTKQYELT
-2211 IQAEPSHCTTLTGI
+2211 IEAEPSHCATLTGI

-2230 PIASFVPTLRYYSA
+2230 PLPSFSPTLTYYSV
-2244 QTTDN
+2244 QTAETDPR
-2249 EVNLQWTSNDAF
+2249 LQWTSDDAF
-2261 QTVTLQKDG
+2261 QTVTETVEG
-2270 NRYTIH
+2270 NRHKLH

-2293 ATSLSNEAT
+2293 AETLSNTAT

-2309 GLAFS
+2309 GQTFS
-2314 EFESALNPRLAFS
+2314 EFETALNPLLGFS

-2336 LPSGTTRLPDVSA
+2336 LPSGTTRLPDVTA
-2349 TLKEDGQTVATRTE
+2349 TLMEDGQTVAIRVAG
-2363 EMAVYLDVTAPDG
+2363 MNVYLDVTAPDG
-2376 VTTNTYSL
+2376 LTTNTYSL
-2384 FFSVPRST
+2384 FFSVPRSK

-2400 VGDEELADF
+2400 VGDEELPDF

-2458 LAEDKMTT
+2458 LAEDKTTT

-2475 TRSEVDTLQMIYA
+2475 TLSEADSLQMIFA
-2488 DGLPLP
+2488 DGFPLP
-2494 DFTPAVHAYAYT
+2494 DFSPAVHTYAYT
-2506 LPIDATQFPELSWDE
+2506 LPIDATQFPELSWE
-2521 ADAWQTV
+2521 QADAWQTV
-2528 RMDTALLTATQ
+2528 IMDTTLLTETQ
-2539 LTRRITVTAE
+2539 LTRRITVDAE
-2549 SGNTAVYTV
+2549 SGRKGIYTV
-2558 AYERLL
+2558 TYERLL
-2564 SDADTLQMILL
+2564 SQVDTLRMIFV
-2575 DDKPLEGFRADSTF
+2575 DGKALEGFRADSTD
-2589 YLVTLAEDAE
+2589 YLVTIDRNAETM
-2599 RLPVVT
+2599 PMIT

-2613 TITVSYE
+2613 TITLEY
-2620 AVAYRADS
+2620 ALAAYTNDS

-2639 NTRVYTVRFTRA
+2639 NTRTYTIRFTRR
-2651 LSNDTHLQMIYIDGT
+2651 LSDETGLQMIFVDGT
-2666 PLANFDEEKYTY
+2666 PLTNFDEDKFSY
-2678 RIPLPLEV
+2678 RIPLPVEV
-2686 TVLPMVTAEKKHEVQ
+2686 TVLPMVTAEKKEPEQ
-2701 QLTIVRDAD
+2701 QVAIARDAD
-2710 TVRIVVVA
+2710 TVRIHVRA
-2718 EDATEATY
+2718 EDASTATY
-2726 TLTFEHLKSNNTL
+2726 ALTFEHLKSDNTL
-2739 LADIRLQCPGAQA
+2739 LADIRLQY
-2752 SSPAVKEV
+2752 
-2760 RSPGRTQEGADDETV
+2760 ADDSAVV
-2775 ELTLTPA
+2775 ELTPT
-2782 FSPEHYDYAV
+2782 FSPSHYDYAV
-2792 TLPYGMNDLP
+2792 TLPFGTNSLP
-2802 NIIPVK
+2802 SILPAK
-2808 SDEEQTVEISAP
+2808 SDEEQTVDIAEP
-2820 QVIGEGAAKQAI
+2820 QVIGEGGARQEI

-2842 EDQAAYTITFAFAQN
+2842 EDQAAYTITFTFAQN
-2857 SDARLTAIYLRNEL
+2857 SDARLTDIFLRNERL
-2871 LTGFHPDTLEYTLSY
+2871 EGFHPDTLEYTISY
-2886 PAHSTEEDF
+2886 PAHSTTADF
-2895 ATLSDVRA
+2895 VTTKDVHA
-2903 ELSDEAATL
+2903 VLSDEAATL
-2912 HLSMDDARTILL
+2912 LLSMDDAGTILL
-2924 IVIAQDGSNRT
+2924 SVTAQDGTNRT
-2935 YSIRQQ
+2935 YSIRQK
-2941 VMLDTD
+2941 VMLDTE
-2947 NTLRMIFF
+2947 NALRMIFF
-2955 DDQPFADFD
+2955 DDVPFEAFD
-2964 PEQEF
+2964 PEQDF

-2975 EGMTPPVVTA
+2975 DGMTPPAITA
-2985 EAESDLAEIS
+2985 EAMSDLAEIS
-2995 IKEVSAGDTCMV
+2995 IKEVSAGDTCMI

>member
-6 MSTFKK
+6 MSTFKR
-12 VVASC
+12 VLISAC
-17 QWLVVSCL
+17 

-174 KGKNGSCTSVSK
+174 KGKNSSCTSVSK

-309 TALPKIEAKRGIGSL
+309 TALPKIEAKRGIGTL

-381 NSKLAGLSVNGEPIA
+381 NSKLAGLSVNGEPITT
-396 AFNPNTLNY
+396 FNPNTLNY

-432 TQPTSTTGKATVVVT
+432 TQPTSTTGKATIVVT

-478 NSLPGFTPT
+478 NSVAGFTPT

-493 SLPVGTTAI
+493 SLPVGTTDM
-502 PTVEA
+502 PDVEA
-507 VSAYPAG
+507 VSAYPDG

-549 FKLEASSYTYLND
+549 FKLEASSYTYLTD

-569 TAFNPEVL
+569 TGFQPDVL

-582 LPLGTTELPE
+582 LPLGTTELPKV
-592 ITYVAGDPYQTITVE
+592 TYVAGDPYQTITVE

-628 YKIVVSTEKSE
+628 YKIIVSTEKSD
-639 VKTLQDILLDGVS
+639 VKTLQNILLDGVP

-658 DKVQYNVQLPIGTET
+658 DKVQYNVQLPIGTEI
-673 LPAITVK
+673 LPAITVI
-680 QGDEYQTVSIVTG
+680 QGDEYQTVSIVSG

-711 VYQITFSVLKATNNT
+711 VYQITFSVEKATNNT
-726 LRMITLDGVDLDGF
+726 LRMITLDGVDLEGF

-791 SGTSRTYTLHFKL
+791 SGTSRTYTLHFTL
-804 EVSGNTALSMIYLDG
+804 EVSGNTALTMIYLDG
-819 VALEGFH
+819 DSLQGFH
-826 KDTLNYTYLLPKGVS
+826 ADTRNYVDTLPAGVS
-841 EVPEV
+841 EIPKV
-846 TFEKDDEAQKVL
+846 TYDKGDAEQKVL
-858 SIAEGYVHTL
+858 AIAEGYVYSL

-883 FIVQKSENAFLKM
+883 FVVQKSENAFLKM
-896 IYLDGDSLP
+896 IYLDSVALAG
-905 DFDKNVLAYE
+905 FDKEVLAYE
-915 VELTAATCPVITVDK
+915 VELTGTTCPAITVDK

-942 GEGTARVRVQPEQG
+942 GEGTARIRVQPEQG
-956 AANTYTILFKKTA
+956 AANTYTILFKKAAKT
-969 QTAVQL
+969 TVQL
-975 QNILLDGV
+975 QDILLDGV
-983 AIADFSPVKTDYA
+983 SIAGFSPATTDYTE
-996 VDFEGTRPVLTWVAG
+996 DYKGTRPVLTWVAG
-1011 DGQTVQRLEKQD
+1011 EGQTVQQLEKQD
-1023 TVLLVVTDGADY
+1023 TVLLVVSDGADY

-1062 EEFVPT
+1062 AAFVPT

-1085 TYQAG
+1085 TYQAR
-1090 HPAKTIIM
+1090 HPAQTIIM

-1118 TYTLTFAVALYS
+1118 IYTLTFAVALYS
-1130 DATLADL
+1130 DATLSDL
-1137 QVEGHTLAYQPTQTE
+1137 QVEGYTLNYRPTQTE
-1152 YTLSLDEGMPM
+1152 YDLTLDEGMPL
-1163 PAIHYTA
+1163 PALHYTA
-1170 REGQRVV
+1170 RAGQRVV
-1177 LSEPNDNEQRIAV
+1177 VSEPSDDEQRVSV
-1190 TAENGTTITYIIKY
+1190 TAENGTTTTYIIKY
-1204 TRTISGNALL
+1204 TRTVSGNALL
-1214 ADILL
+1214 EDILL
-1219 DGVSLADFAPDRFA
+1219 DGVSLTGFAPDRFA

-1244 IPSVFPVGQLLG
+1244 IPSVFPVGQLPG

-1270 KIHVEAPNGTTTQ
+1270 TIHVVAPNGTDTQ

-1290 LRKSSNAA
+1290 VRKSSNAA
-1298 LTDLYLNSEEVELR
+1298 LTDLYLNSDEVELR
-1312 FHPDTLHYTIPM
+1312 FHPDTLHYTVLM
-1324 PYQATAVPQMTYEA
+1324 PYQATEVPQMTYEA

-1352 ETSEIRVHAEDGTE
+1352 ETSELRVHAEDGTE

-1376 YSAKANRL
+1376 YSPKANLL
-1384 DSLIIVETGA
+1384 DSIIVEETG
-1394 VLPVNTLTQ
+1394 VSLPVNTLTQ

-1418 KKAFDEQAVWVQP
+1418 KKAFDEQTVWVQP
-1431 GGINKPTIITVL
+1431 GGINKPTVITVQ

-1458 AVVTQNP
+1458 TVVTQDP
-1465 ATLIGITVDGTA
+1465 ATLTGITVDGTA

-1491 RTSANTPQVLTTQ
+1491 RTSTKTPQVLTNH
-1504 ESGVQMNVVSDV
+1504 ESGEVVTVVSDL
-1516 WHWQAKVSAEGYEN
+1516 WHWQAQVSAQDRTN
-1530 TYTIYFHY
+1530 TYTVYFHY
-1538 PNEVLP
+1538 PNEVIP
-1544 NGEFTEWTTTTYN
+1544 NADFTEWTKTANSNTD
-1557 GNKPVGWNAPSD
+1557 KPTAWNAPGD
-1569 YLDKEYAKDVCQKN
+1569 YINTYLGTAKAGNTVQKE
-1583 GASEVKMVTAYDWGL
+1583 SETVVHLENTQWAALAGPV
-1598 GSAFPA
+1598 PA
-1604 VINIANMEAYNAVAG
+1604 VINLAQMSAKFAVAG
-1619 ASRVVPYG
+1619 GTTTTPSG
-1627 FIAFHNTPDS
+1627 FIAFHNTPDEV
-1637 ASMRYYYKRKDS
+1637 SMNYKYPTK
-1649 SADGALFEYIFYD
+1649 AGNGARFRYIFFD
-1662 SNGAPHSKRQLESA
+1662 AVGASHTFDNLDANESNDYKTVSLPL
-1676 TTSDYVER
+1676 TTN
-1684 TIALQTDGISVFGMD
+1684 GISVSGMD
-1699 IIIDPTGMYPLT
+1699 IIIDASGKYPSGSASAH
-1711 KKDCELYVDYL
+1711 LYVDYL

-1728 TLTDMKVNGK
+1728 ALAGVKVNGK

-1764 GEVSDQAQKVTWTER
+1764 GEVSDQAQQITWTEY
-1779 PDSVGCQ
+1779 PDSEGCQ

-1806 TVLRPRNTT
+1806 TVLRPRNNI

-1820 LLVDGVSLAGFN
+1820 ILVDTASLAAFSP
-1832 ATTVNYT
+1832 ATANYT
-1839 LTLSANSPL
+1839 ITLPANSPM

-1858 LQSVNTSFSNNV
+1858 LQSVTTSFSNNV

-1877 EMGGSKTYK
+1877 EKGGSKTYK
-1886 ITFRHAPSNNTTLAA
+1886 ITFRRVPSNNTTLAA

-1935 VVLTRPTADK
+1935 VVLTRPAADK

-1968 TPTTSGQIKDLNVN
+1968 TPTTSGQIKDMNVN

-1987 DFSSTKY
+1987 DFSSIKY

-2050 AAVLLDSVV
+2050 AAVLLDSVG

-2084 RAEETQQVAYTF
+2084 RAEETQQVEYTF
-2096 DSESNTYTVTV
+2096 DDSTNTYTVTV
-2107 TAEDGTTTF
+2107 TAEDSTTTF

-2122 KKRLSSDATLQG
+2122 KKHLSSDATLQG

-2148 QETYTYILSVGE
+2148 QKTYTYILPVGE

-2185 AGTLGSP
+2185 AGSLGSP

-2197 LAEDGLTSKQYELT
+2197 LAEDGMTSKQYELT

-2293 ATSLSNEAT
+2293 AASLSNEAT
-2302 LANIWLN
+2302 LANIQLN

-2314 EFESALNPRLAFS
+2314 EFESALNPRLGFS

-2349 TLKEDGQTVATRTE
+2349 ALREDGQTVATRTE
-2363 EMAVYLDVTAPDG
+2363 EMAIYLDVTAPDG

-2431 TRKAETTQTVT
+2431 TRKAESMQTVT
-2442 ITPDTVGENPY
+2442 MTTDTVGENPY

-2458 LAEDKMTT
+2458 LAEDKTTT

-2475 TRSEVDTLQMIYA
+2475 TLSEADSLQMIYA
-2488 DGLPLP
+2488 DGMPLP
-2494 DFTPAVHAYAYT
+2494 DFSPAVHTYAYT
-2506 LPIDATQFPELSWDE
+2506 LPVDATQFPELSWDM

-2528 RMDTALLTATQ
+2528 RMDTALLTETQ
-2539 LTRRITVTAE
+2539 LTRRITVDAE
-2549 SGNTAVYTV
+2549 SGRTAVYTV
-2558 AYERLL
+2558 AYERML

-2589 YLVTLAEDAE
+2589 YLVTIPEEAE
-2599 RLPVVT
+2599 RLPAVT
-2605 YIEGAEGQ
+2605 YIKGDADQ
-2613 TITVSYE
+2613 TIAIRYE
-2620 AVAYRADS
+2620 AVAYSTDS

-2634 QAPNG
+2634 RAANG
-2639 NTRVYTVRFTRA
+2639 NTRTYTVRFTWA
-2651 LSNDTHLQMIYIDGT
+2651 LSNETHLQMIYIDGT

-2678 RIPLPLEV
+2678 RIPLPVEI
-2686 TVLPMVTAEKKHEVQ
+2686 TVLPMVTAEKKETAQ
-2701 QLTIVRDAD
+2701 QVTIRRDAD
-2710 TVRIVVVA
+2710 TVRVAVVA
-2718 EDATEATY
+2718 ADTAFTATY
-2726 TLTFEHLKSNNTL
+2726 TLVFEHMKSDNTL
-2739 LADIRLQCPGAQA
+2739 LADLQLQYTGDAGV
-2752 SSPAVKEV
+2752 SPA
-2760 RSPGRTQEGADDETV
+2760 EGTA
-2775 ELTLTPA
+2775 ELTLSPA
-2782 FSPEHYDYAV
+2782 FTPEHYDYAV

-2802 NIIPVK
+2802 TILPAK
-2808 SDEEQTVEISAP
+2808 SDDEQTVEISAP
-2820 QVIGEGAAKQAI
+2820 QVIGEGTAKQAI
-2832 ITITV
+2832 VTITV

-2842 EDQAAYTITFAFAQN
+2842 EDQAAYTITFTFAQN
-2857 SDARLTAIYLRNEL
+2857 SDARLTDIFLRNERL
-2871 LTGFHPDTLEYTLSY
+2871 EGFHPDTLEYTISY
-2886 PAHSTEEDF
+2886 PAHSTTADF
-2895 ATLSDVRA
+2895 VTTKDVHA
-2903 ELSDEAATL
+2903 VLSDEAATL
-2912 HLSMDDARTILL
+2912 LLSMDDAGTILL
-2924 IVIAQDGSNRT
+2924 SVTAQDGTNRT
-2935 YSIRQQ
+2935 YSIRQNIL
-2941 VMLDTD
+2941 LDTE
-2947 NTLRMIFF
+2947 NALRMIFL
-2955 DDQPFADFD
+2955 DDVPFEAFD
-2964 PEQEF
+2964 PEQDF

-2975 EGMTPPVVTA
+2975 DGMTPPAITA
-2985 EAESDLAEIS
+2985 EAMSDLAEIS
-2995 IKEVSAGDTCMV
+2995 IKEVSAGDTCMI